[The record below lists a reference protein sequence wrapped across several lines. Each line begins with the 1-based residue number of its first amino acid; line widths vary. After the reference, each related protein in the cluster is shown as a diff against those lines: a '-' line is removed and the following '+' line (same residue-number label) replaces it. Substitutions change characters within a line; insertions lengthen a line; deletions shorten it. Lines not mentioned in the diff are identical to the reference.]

1 MIGRKR
7 TRWEARVIR
16 TERERVDVHFRIPA
30 TGSFVSIFNNRKYV
44 NGTQSSAS
52 PSSNVIGGHN
62 SSSSNLASTRAPAT
76 IAAAQGLGISD
87 LFVSLEDSSS
97 ALSCLSELQVDALLA
112 PLGLSTF
119 FSHVGPVGDKE
130 KHGKRGEMKS
140 YRTVGMRGRRVE
152 QVGVRSN

>member
-1 MIGRKR
+1 M
-7 TRWEARVIR
+7 
-16 TERERVDVHFRIPA
+16 HLRIPA
-30 TGSFVSIFNNRKYV
+30 TESFVSIFNNRKSV

-97 ALSCLSELQVDALLA
+97 ALSCLSELQVHALLA
-112 PLGLSTF
+112 PLGLSTIF
-119 FSHVGPVGDKE
+119 FHVGPVGGKE
-130 KHGKRGEMKS
+130 KHVKRGEIEKLQDGGNERKES
-140 YRTVGMRGRRVE
+140 RTA
-152 QVGVRSN
+152 

>member
-1 MIGRKR
+1 M
-7 TRWEARVIR
+7 
-16 TERERVDVHFRIPA
+16 
-30 TGSFVSIFNNRKYV
+30 SIFNNRKSV

-62 SSSSNLASTRAPAT
+62 SSSSNLASTHAPAT

-112 PLGLSTF
+112 PLGLSTI
-119 FSHVGPVGDKE
+119 FSHVGPVGYKE